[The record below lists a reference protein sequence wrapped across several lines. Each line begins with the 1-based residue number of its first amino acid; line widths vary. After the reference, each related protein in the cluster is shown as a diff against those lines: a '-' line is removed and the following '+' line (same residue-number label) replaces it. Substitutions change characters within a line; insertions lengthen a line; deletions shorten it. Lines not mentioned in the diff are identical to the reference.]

1 MYEDPRRLMHNSMFP
16 SPSLAQH
23 EASTSNNERNVLKQ
37 QIHVLANKL
46 LPITVFAQLALRHC
60 QDPQVRKHLEKI
72 NCSAEEARVI
82 VSQIQLFGQN
92 DTSSPTTDIQQN
104 ES

>member
-1 MYEDPRRLMHNSMFP
+1 MPNSMFP
-16 SPSLAQH
+16 SPSLSQH
-23 EASTSNNERNVLKQ
+23 EASISNNERDALRQ

-60 QDPQVRKHLEKI
+60 QDPQVMKHLEKI

-82 VSQIQLFGQN
+82 VNQIQQFGQN
-92 DTSSPTTDIQQN
+92 DTVSSTSDP
-104 ES
+104 SSV

>member
-1 MYEDPRRLMHNSMFP
+1 MHNSMFP

-23 EASTSNNERNVLKQ
+23 KTSPANNERDVLRQ

-60 QDPQVRKHLEKI
+60 QDPQVITHLEKI

-82 VSQIQLFGQN
+82 VSQIQQFGQN
-92 DTSSPTTDIQQN
+92 ETSSPRTDIQQN